1 MGEDE
6 VEEREKKNRGREEVL
21 VGKKKGCLQEASMRC
36 SESDYN
42 NNNHNAST
50 QSVIYSVVYI
60 MFMLYI
66 MFMQS
71 MQLFYSVIAAIQQA
85 A

>member
-21 VGKKKGCLQEASMRC
+21 VGKKKKKKKGCLQEASMRC

-42 NNNHNAST
+42 HHDSNASI
-50 QSVIYSVVYI
+50 Q
-60 MFMLYI
+60 LYI
-66 MFMQS
+66 
-71 MQLFYSVIAAIQQA
+71 QLYMLCSCYI
-85 A
+85 